1 MGLFDQLAGGLGGE
15 LLKQL
20 GGNQQN
26 QMMQM
31 VMGLLQQP
39 GGLQG
44 LIDKFQQAGLGP
56 QMASWV
62 GTGANLPVD
71 GTQIHQA
78 LGSDWMANLASQ
90 LGTSPEQ
97 ASQSIAGVLPGLIDK
112 LTPGGNAADANSMM
126 TGDLQS
132 LLKSKLFG

>member
-1 MGLFDQLAGGLGGE
+1 MGLLDQLAGGLGGE
-15 LLKQL
+15 LLKQV
-20 GGNQQN
+20 GGGQQN

-44 LIDKFQQAGLGP
+44 LIDKFQQAGLGT

-62 GTGANLPVD
+62 GTGANQPVD
-71 GTQIHQA
+71 GAQVHQA
-78 LGSDWMANLASQ
+78 LGSDWMANLASE
-90 LGTSPEQ
+90 LGTSPEH
-97 ASQSIAGVLPGLIDK
+97 ASDSMAGLLPGLIDK
-112 LTPGGNAADANSMM
+112 LTPGGDAEEANSMI